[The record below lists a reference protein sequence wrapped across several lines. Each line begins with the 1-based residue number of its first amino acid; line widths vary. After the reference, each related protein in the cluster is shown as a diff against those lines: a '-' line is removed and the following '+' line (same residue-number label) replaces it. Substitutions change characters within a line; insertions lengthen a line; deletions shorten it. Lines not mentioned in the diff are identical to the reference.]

1 MSPSLTHVV
10 ESGFVAT
17 GATAWIVVTIQSF
30 AIVLSWI
37 GFGV

>member
-1 MSPSLTHVV
+1 MSPSLTRAV

>member
-1 MSPSLTHVV
+1 MSPSLKHAV
-10 ESGFVAT
+10 EYGFVAT